1 MILKHFKTCK
11 VVLLK
16 HAKLLYQYTKLD
28 LNDDAI
34 LTMTMADIKLEQL
47 AIKLEILLVKQDCQK
62 ILK

>member
-1 MILKHFKTCK
+1 MILKHFKTWK

-28 LNDDAI
+28 RNDDAI